1 MINSIVHSKTYL
13 FSLPPDLRQHAV
25 ESYAVS
31 LRSTFKAMAVV
42 SALALVAAWRI
53 EEFGL
58 GESRFS
64 PFLSLALRWKSNADA
79 DVDSIAVARY

>member
-13 FSLPPDLRQHAV
+13 FSLSPDLRQHAV

-58 GESRFS
+58 GESRYS
-64 PFLSLALRWKSNADA
+64 PF
-79 DVDSIAVARY
+79 